1 MIIDGGNA
9 MPLTRLDHCSIRT
22 VKLEETRRFY
32 ADIMGLVEGDR
43 PPFPFPGAWMYR
55 DGAAVVHIVGIDP
68 DDPEGLRAYLGDRG
82 AESMTGTGTID
93 HIAFTATDLAD
104 MHARL
109 RAHGVAWRDR
119 TVPSL
124 GLHQVF
130 VEDPNGVTIELN
142 YPYAESP
149 QG

>member
-1 MIIDGGNA
+1 

-22 VKLEETRRFY
+22 TKLDETRRFY
-32 ADIMGLVEGDR
+32 ADVMGLVEGDR

-55 DGAAVVHIVGIDP
+55 DDQAVVHIVGVDP
-68 DDPEGLRAYLGDRG
+68 TDASGLQAYLGDRG
-82 AESMTGTGTID
+82 GDSTGTGTID
-93 HIAFTATDLAD
+93 HIAFTATGLSD

-109 RAHGVAWRDR
+109 EAAGLAWRDR

-130 VEDPNGVTIELN
+130 VEDPNGVVIELN

-149 QG
+149 GAAA

>member
-1 MIIDGGNA
+1 
-9 MPLTRLDHCSIRT
+9 MPLARLDHYSIRT
-22 VKLEETRRFY
+22 ARLEETRRFY
-32 ADIMGLVEGDR
+32 AEVMELVDGDR

-55 DGAAVVHIVGIDP
+55 EGQAVVHIVGIDP
-68 DDPEGLRAYLGDRG
+68 KDPAGLKDYLGDKGLDG
-82 AESMTGTGTID
+82 ATGTGTID
-93 HIAFTATDLAD
+93 HVAFTATDLAG

-109 RAHGVAWRDR
+109 KAHGLAWRDR

-142 YPYAESP
+142 FPYAESP
-149 QG
+149 EAATR

>member
-1 MIIDGGNA
+1 
-9 MPLTRLDHCSIRT
+9 MPLSRLDHYSIRT
-22 VKLEETRRFY
+22 EKLEETRRFY

-55 DGAAVVHIVGIDP
+55 DGQAVVHIVGIDP
-68 DDPEGLRAYLGDRG
+68 NDSAGLQGYLGDRAAG
-82 AESMTGTGTID
+82 DSTGTGTID
-93 HIAFTATDLAD
+93 HVAFTATDLAD

-109 RAHGVAWRDR
+109 RAHDCEWRDR

-130 VEDPNGVTIELN
+130 VVDPNGVTIELN
-142 YPYAESP
+142 YPGAEAP
-149 QG
+149 Q

>member
-1 MIIDGGNA
+1 
-9 MPLTRLDHCSIRT
+9 MPLSRLDHCSIRT
-22 VKLEETRRFY
+22 TRLDETRRFY
-32 ADIMGLVEGDR
+32 ADVMGLVEGDR

-55 DGAAVVHIVGIDP
+55 AETAVVHIVGIDP
-68 DDPEGLRAYLGDRG
+68 NDASGLQGYLGDRG
-82 AESMTGTGTID
+82 GEGTGPGATGTGTID

-109 RAHGVAWRDR
+109 KAAGLTWRDR
-119 TVPSL
+119 TVPNL

-130 VEDPNGVTIELN
+130 VEDPNGVVIELN

-149 QG
+149 EAA